1 MINLADKINI
11 LEVGITFCSYEDI
24 IEYIKK
30 QIIKEE
36 KTIISYIA
44 FHSLNIL
51 MKLKERNE
59 ILNTVDLLHADGLG
73 IYLASVLLYGFSNNR
88 RKITGS
94 DFYSCFMVAA
104 KINNWSFYFFGDNES
119 TLQRIKNNI
128 NVVGY
133 QSGYDYNTDYLINK
147 INSVAPNF
155 LVIGLGC
162 PKQELWVLE
171 NQEKIKANIIIC
183 VGNGLK
189 IFAGVRIR
197 GPFWMQII
205 GMEWLYRI
213 YKEPKRLWKRYL
225 IGIPVFIFKVIQ
237 FKFKLM
243 LKNENT

>member
-11 LEVGITFCSYEDI
+11 LEVDITFCSYEDI

-36 KTIISYIA
+36 KTIISYIT

-51 MKLKERNE
+51 TKLKDRNE
-59 ILNTVDLLHADGLG
+59 ILNTVDLFHADGLG
-73 IYLASVLLYGFSNNR
+73 IYLASILLYGFRNNR

-94 DFYSCFMVAA
+94 DLYALL
-104 KINNWSFYFFGDNES
+104 INQAQIDNWSFYFFGDTES
-119 TLQRIKNNI
+119 TLYRIKDDI
-128 NVVGY
+128 NVVGS

-171 NQEKIKANIIIC
+171 NQGKIKANIIIC

-189 IFAGVRIR
+189 IFAGVRKR
-197 GPFWMQII
+197 GPFWMQKI

-225 IGIPVFIFKVIQ
+225 VGIPVFIFKVIQ